1 METVRYLAKKR
12 LQELPKNGFEEL
24 VDGLL
29 LSETE
34 KEILSDIYV
43 KKLPLWEIGNRHG
56 YSESGI
62 KKIHSRLLKK
72 IIKHL

>member
-12 LQELPKNGFEEL
+12 LQELPKNDFEEF

-34 KEILSDIYV
+34 KKILSDIYV
-43 KKLPLWEIGNRHG
+43 EKLPMWEVGNKHG
-56 YSESGI
+56 YSESGV